1 MEMAEARALIEEA
14 MPRSI
19 ERARKLLRKKGCEI
33 DGDGRV
39 LLDEGGSAAW
49 FGIVPDPL
57 ASAGMDFVQ
66 GGVR

>member
-1 MEMAEARALIEEA
+1 MEVAEARALIEEA

-39 LLDEGGSAAW
+39 LLEDGGSAAW
-49 FGIVPDPL
+49 FGLAPDPL
-57 ASAGMDFVQ
+57 ASAGMDFVP
-66 GGVR
+66 GGAR